1 MIIIAIVVVLL
12 LAGFFAL
19 IQLTPHKGA
28 GLKPNPQRGADGSLH
43 PKETRTSDLN

>member
-19 IQLTPHKGA
+19 FKLTPHKGA
-28 GLKPNPQRGADGSLH
+28 GISQKPQPNTNGPLH
-43 PKETRTSDLN
+43 PGETRTSHLN